1 MTFTESFLKEL
12 EREAIT
18 TRKMLKLVP
27 DDKYSWKPH
36 EKSMTMQVLATHIAE
51 LPEWIGM
58 VLNTE
63 ELDFAQNEY
72 KPTILS
78 NNAELMSFFE
88 AKLALG
94 KIELAKAADEKL
106 KGNWTIRS
114 GEQILFV
121 APKDEM
127 LRSVFCQVVHHR
139 AQLGVYLRLLNIPIP
154 GSYGPSADEQN
165 FS

>member
-27 DDKYSWKPH
+27 DDKHSWKPH
-36 EKSMTMQVLATHIAE
+36 EKSMTMQVLAAHIAE

-78 NNAELMSFFE
+78 NNAELMNFFE

-94 KIELAKAADEKL
+94 KIELAKATDEKL
-106 KGNWTIRS
+106 KGTWTIRS
-114 GEQILFV
+114 GEQVFFV

-127 LRSVFCQVVHHR
+127 LRSVFCQIVHHR

-154 GSYGPSADEQN
+154 GSYGPSADEQD